1 MPKDYKSISFG
12 DPTFEIKAGYIYR
25 DGEVYKRLKNG
36 DEGRLM
42 KKYTGTHGRGF
53 YWTLC
58 GMRQYEDWAKKYLTH
73 INPSSS
79 GISTTSL

>member
-25 DGEVYKRLKNG
+25 DGEVYKKRKNG

-42 KKYTGTHGRGF
+42 KKHYLKTKGYFWILNEQRI
-53 YWTLC
+53 
-58 GMRQYEDWAKKYLTH
+58 YEDWAKENLH
-73 INPSSS
+73 IAPSSSS
-79 GISTTSL
+79 GISTISL